1 VPLVRQCNLDRARI
15 DDAMRHRLKWFTHLW
30 AYGLIQL
37 VVVVVVV
44 DDVTVNFVS

>member
-1 VPLVRQCNLDRARI
+1 VSLVRQCNLDRARI
-15 DDAMRHRLKWFTHLW
+15 DDAMRHRLKWFIHLW

-37 VVVVVVV
+37 IVVVVD